1 VGEGKLRQ
9 SFYDNGMVRKDG
21 AMNPPRNWKLTAV
34 LLTLNT
40 GLSVI
45 AFVVAVSLMMQSGMG
60 IGLLAFTGLTL
71 VLQSAVAWAISSQLT
86 RLTLALTW
94 LHQNM
99 PVTPLAVSAANPLKP
114 LIDAVNTL
122 IQERADLKTMRG
134 HLVEQITAAAAQE
147 ERNRLARDL
156 HDSIKQQVFS
166 MSVSAA
172 AAYAHLD
179 SNPQAARAAL
189 QDVKQSAQEAM
200 VEMRALLQQLSPAPL
215 EKSGLV
221 QALREQ
227 CEALAYRT
235 GASVE
240 THFGALPADDQLPP
254 GTQETL
260 FRIAQEA
267 LSNIARHA
275 RARNVRLILETD
287 DHQRLTM
294 RIVDDGQGF
303 DPQQAGG
310 GMGLN
315 NIRTRAA
322 GIGAKM
328 EINAGIGAGAD
339 LTITVP
345 FIEREE
351 QETTMQAHYETQ
363 LKPVIAGYYRFGNGL
378 AIFIVAASLLLWRV
392 LSRPEP
398 IGQDVILML
407 LFAGLTLVAV
417 VALPYALWSLLGA
430 RPQAAALLLSAG
442 RNSRADY
449 ALRRNLRM
457 VYIIISIAA
466 AWFLPILSIGLQV
479 SPWLRVGIG
488 VFFLGFGLWN
498 YKRMGDLYKHELALT
513 PKRERLVELDKRLA
527 EVRSSWLTILLV
539 IPVIVGSALIGG
551 DIQIPPQEP
560 DDWMNVSFIVMAA
573 LLLLNQIIAAR
584 VYRRWRTEAEQAA

>member
-1 VGEGKLRQ
+1 
-9 SFYDNGMVRKDG
+9 
-21 AMNPPRNWKLTAV
+21 MNPPRNWKLTAV

-40 GLSVI
+40 GVSVI
-45 AFVVAVSLMMQSGMG
+45 AFVVAVGLMTQAG
-60 IGLLAFTGLTL
+60 IGAALAAFIGIALLLHTL
-71 VLQSAVAWAISSQLT
+71 ISWSIVSQLT
-86 RLTLALTW
+86 RLTIAITY
-94 LHQNM
+94 LHQSI
-99 PVTPLAVSAANPLKP
+99 PVTPLAVSAAHPLKP
-114 LIDAVNTL
+114 LIDAVNAL

-166 MSVSAA
+166 MSISAA

-179 SNPQAARAAL
+179 SNPQATRAAL

-227 CEALAYRT
+227 SEALAYRT
-235 GASVE
+235 GAAVE
-240 THFGALPADDQLPP
+240 THFGALPGDDQLPP

-275 RARNVRLILETD
+275 RARTVRLTLETD
-287 DHQRLTM
+287 EHRRLTL

-322 GIGAKM
+322 GISAQVDIHT
-328 EINAGIGAGAD
+328 EVGAGTD

-345 FIEREE
+345 LVEQIE
-351 QETTMQAHYETQ
+351 QETIMQAHYETQ
-363 LKPVIAGYYRFGNGL
+363 LKPVVASYYRFANGL
-378 AIFIVAASLLLWRV
+378 AVFIIVASLLLWRV
-392 LSRPEP
+392 LSRPDP
-398 IGQDVILML
+398 IGQDVILLL

-417 VALPYALWSLLGA
+417 AALPYALWSLLRA

-442 RNSRADY
+442 RNSRVDY

-466 AWFLPILSIGLQV
+466 AWFLPILSIGLQIT
-479 SPWLRVGIG
+479 PWLRVGIG
-488 VFFLGFGLWN
+488 VFFLGLVLWN
-498 YKRMGDLYKHELALT
+498 YKRMGDLYRHELALT
-513 PKRERLVELDKRLA
+513 PKRDRLIELDKRLA

-560 DDWMNVSFIVMAA
+560 DHWMNVSFVVMAA
-573 LLLLNQIIAAR
+573 LLLLNQIISAR